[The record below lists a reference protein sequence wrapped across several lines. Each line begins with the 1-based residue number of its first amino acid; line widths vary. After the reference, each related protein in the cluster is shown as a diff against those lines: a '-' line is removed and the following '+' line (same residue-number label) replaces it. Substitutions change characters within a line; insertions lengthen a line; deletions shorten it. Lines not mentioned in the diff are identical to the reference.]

1 MQSSNF
7 LGESS
12 FSILNNIEQPT
23 GIGSVAFTQDQI
35 NRIERQRPTD
45 FLLTPPPSTT
55 PDLTTDLAETEKFFE
70 SISSAD
76 DVTTETVLPPVITTA
91 SPLDIFQEDNPLHS
105 FASYTYNITLCALKP
120 SEYNEMMQ
128 NPDTAY
134 VPQHVLMSSGSRRI
148 YNRDPRFDKD
158 FYIEDLR
165 FETVIGLNSQTK
177 GSNVVKMQFT
187 IREPMG
193 VSLFDRLLDM
203 SRGLG
208 IENYLEIPYLI
219 MIEYF
224 GNLDDGSLVQLSG
237 HRKYIP
243 IKIVAVKLNI
253 KNSGAEY
260 SVDAVPFNHVA
271 FMSEGT
277 GTTPANLQIPA
288 KTVGDFFSS
297 VAMET
302 IRSQLSAVDKERE
315 EQINDE
321 RMGKNDTWSSDPWAP
336 KDVREAEQKQRK
348 SPVIYN
354 SSSYTSAL
362 NEFEQYSLEKEV
374 ISIPHIYKFA
384 IDEEIANAEIINYPE
399 LPSGRVFQDGELIYR
414 GPNSDSNSGK
424 VAGMFSVK
432 AGMSVIDVINMV
444 IKSSSYIKDNLLKPE
459 NATEDEI
466 QNGKAITVEKAKP
479 PIDWFKITPV
489 VNMLPYDEKRNIYAC
504 EITYVVQKYKMHNT
518 KSPLA
523 KKTVPKEVITQYNY
537 IFTGD
542 NKDIL
547 DLQIDFDVLFYIL
560 ATVGKTKWENAND
573 SPVTNYQN
581 PETKNLKNNTN
592 IAFQPATVNVS
603 DHSSHHSDGS
613 TETQEKIAVSDF
625 WNSMISSSR
634 GDMINVRLK
643 ILGDPRYI
651 KQDDFYFNR
660 LNRPITGDGLSENNS
675 ILYDSQERYVQLN
688 FKTPSDYD
696 DSTGMLETNSKYSQ
710 SGFSGIYRVIMVEN
724 NFVGGKFEQ
733 TLDMV
738 RIFDQ
743 EPDQNPAEIKN
754 EQRTESTQ
762 DSVQRSDLQGWM
774 G

>member
-1 MQSSNF
+1 MQSSDF

-45 FLLTPPPSTT
+45 FLLTPPPTTT

-70 SISSAD
+70 SISTTE
-76 DVTTETVLPPVITTA
+76 DVTTETVLPPVTTVA
-91 SPLDIFQEDNPLHS
+91 SPLTLLQEVNPLHNY
-105 FASYTYNITLCALKP
+105 ASYTYNITLCALHP
-120 SEYNEMMQ
+120 NEYNEMMQ

-134 VPQHVLMSSGSRRI
+134 VPKHALMSSGSRRT

-165 FETVIGLNSQTK
+165 FETVIGLNAQTK

-187 IREPMG
+187 IREPLG

-203 SRGLG
+203 SRALG

-219 MIEYF
+219 VIEYF
-224 GNLDDGSLVQLSG
+224 GNLDDGSLAQLSG

-243 IKIVAVKLNI
+243 IKIISAKLNI
-253 KNSGAEY
+253 KNAGSEY
-260 SVDAVPFNHVA
+260 AVDAVPFNHVA

-288 KTVGDFFSS
+288 KTVGEFFSS
-297 VAMET
+297 ESIVN
-302 IRSQLSAVDKERE
+302 IREQLAIADKERE
-315 EQINDE
+315 EQLNDE
-321 RMGKNDTWSSDPWAP
+321 RTGKFDSWSSDSWTP
-336 KDVREAEQKQRK
+336 KDVRTEEQRRRK
-348 SPVIYN
+348 APVIFN
-354 SSSYTSAL
+354 ASSYSSAL

-399 LPSGRVFQDGELIYR
+399 LPSGRVYQDGNLAYR
-414 GPNSDSNSGK
+414 GPNSDSNAGK
-424 VAGMFSVK
+424 IAGMFSIK

-444 IKSSSYIKDNLLKPE
+444 IKSSAYIKDNLLKKE

-466 QNGKAITVEKAKP
+466 KNDKAITVEKAKP
-479 PIDWFKITPV
+479 PIDWFKITPI
-489 VNMLPYDEKRNIYAC
+489 VNLLPYDEKRNIYAC
-504 EITYVVQKYKMHNT
+504 EITYVIQKYQMHNT

-523 KKTVPKEVITQYNY
+523 KKTTPTEVLTEYNY

-560 ATVGKTKWENAND
+560 ATVGKTKWENVND

-581 PETKNLKNNTN
+581 KETGNLKNNTN
-592 IAFQPATVNVS
+592 IAFQPATINVS
-603 DHSSHHSDGS
+603 DHSSHHTDGS

-643 ILGDPRYI
+643 IIGDPRYI

-660 LNRPITGDGLSENNS
+660 MNKPAIGDGLSENNS
-675 ILYDSQERYVQLN
+675 VLYDSQERYVRLN
-688 FKTPSDYD
+688 FKTPADYD
-696 DSTGMLETNSKYSQ
+696 ENTGMLETNSKYSQ
-710 SGFSGIYRVIMVEN
+710 SGFSGIYRVIVVEN
-724 NFVGGKFEQ
+724 DFVGGKFEQ
-733 TLDMV
+733 TLDMI

-743 EPDQNPAEIKN
+743 EPDQNPAEATN
-754 EQRTESTQ
+754 EERVEQTSRQEQ
-762 DSVQRSDLQGWM
+762 PSDLQGWM